1 MDESKIL
8 DRYILNSLF
17 RITLKYAPAMM
28 AVSCVINTTGAYF
41 GYDTAVL
48 SYVSGIS
55 LIPWLFML
63 VASIVFRYCIYHR
76 FLLYYIM
83 IDNIIN
89 IIDYYIVIPVEDY
102 KILMIHYILLGVI
115 VSVATYKHVRKIRYE
130 RKRQNITNTRDGG
143 VREDAM

>member
-17 RITLKYAPAMM
+17 RITLKYAPAAM
-28 AVSCVINTTGAYF
+28 ALSCVMNTTGAYF

-48 SYVSGIS
+48 SYISGIS

-63 VASIVFRYCIYHR
+63 IASIVFRYCIYHR

-89 IIDYYIVIPVEDY
+89 VVDYYTGIPVEDY
-102 KILMIHYILLGVI
+102 SILMIHYIAFGVI
-115 VSVATYKHVRKIRYE
+115 ISMATYKHVRKIRNE
-130 RKRQNITNTRDGG
+130 RKRQNITDTRDGS
-143 VREDAM
+143 VRKEAR